1 MTLRDEMPLF
11 RAVLGEDKPT
21 KAVDLSLEPCNVHRA
36 CELNEL
42 WHSRLPKIHW
52 SNVVRNKNYCCY
64 IFTHNDLAYASAIW
78 SSPVARNLDAE
89 ITLELR
95 RLSIAPDAPKNTASR
110 MIGLMV
116 KDIKSKMSD
125 IELLIS
131 YQDTEVHS
139 GTIYK
144 ASNWTRACTNK
155 GHSWSNN
162 TRQRNKEQT
171 LADKTRWEY
180 AI

>member
-1 MTLRDEMPLF
+1 MIRDEMPLF
-11 RAVLGEDKPT
+11 RKLLGEKKPT
-21 KAVDLSLEPCNVHRA
+21 KAVHLKLEPCNVHRA

-64 IFTHNDLAYASAIW
+64 IFTHNDLSYASAIW
-78 SSPVARNLDAE
+78 SSPVARKLDPKT
-89 ITLELR
+89 ILELR
-95 RLSIAPDAPKNTASR
+95 RLAIAHDAPKNTASR

-116 KDIKSKMSD
+116 KDIKDKMND
-125 IELLIS
+125 IKLLIS

-144 ASNWTRACTNK
+144 ASNWTKAYTNK

-171 LADKTRWEY
+171 VADKTRWEY
-180 AI
+180 ML

>member
-1 MTLRDEMPLF
+1 MMLRDEMPLF

-21 KAVDLSLEPCNVHRA
+21 KAVALNLEPCNVHRA

-64 IFTHNDLAYASAIW
+64 IFTHNDLAYASSIW
-78 SSPVARNLDAE
+78 SSPVARSFDAE

-95 RLSIAPDAPKNTASR
+95 RLAIAPDAPKNTASR

-116 KDIKSKMSD
+116 KDVKKKMKDIK
-125 IELLIS
+125 LLIS

-155 GHSWSNN
+155 GSKWNHKG
-162 TRQRNKEQT
+162 RQRNKEQT

-180 AI
+180 AL